1 MLDNAHLVEYVSSSS
16 RLDDGQKDRP
26 GKSGRRENIP
36 HMISTSSKVFCRL
49 SSSLL
54 CHSTDFCT
62 QLPHLACWS
71 ESRTL
76 LLFHFLF
83 LPSYWHRSTLLDLF
97 HHHLEQQMLQ
107 HRRVWCEMESSNGRF
122 VTLQIHRYVRAFL
135 ISKPFSCVFS
145 RPSRYVTGEPSTVP
159 VGVSVSGF
167 LYCRSESRSSRG
179 FVCDVACLRR

>member
-76 LLFHFLF
+76 LLFHL
-83 LPSYWHRSTLLDLF
+83 
-97 HHHLEQQMLQ
+97 LQ

-145 RPSRYVTGEPSTVP
+145 RPGRYVTGEPSTVP

-179 FVCDVACLRR
+179 FVCDVAYLRR